1 MNMALIYPM
10 FQAAQTRQ
18 VLKKMDP
25 NPPFMNTYKKLF
37 NTQPSCSCDLVSEEE
52 CELPL
57 IDLSLLHT
65 ENASRCKREI
75 AAASLNWGFFQVVNH
90 GISTELLDRARS
102 EQVSLFRQP
111 FENKCKDFS
120 ADAYRKTIEELA
132 ASLSS
137 LAHLLARVLAEG
149 LGGDAAYFEDNC
161 NRETCYLR
169 LNRYPPCPV
178 PGGLFGLIP
187 HTDSD
192 FLTILC
198 QDQVGGLQLMKDGRW
213 ITVKP
218 NPSALVV
225 NIGDL
230 FQAWSNGVYK
240 SVEHRVISNPNQERF
255 SVAYFMCPS
264 YDSIIQSQ
272 AETAIYRRFSFREFR
287 QQVQE
292 DVKLIGY
299 KVGLSRFLV

>member
-10 FQAAQTRQ
+10 FQAAQTRE

-120 ADAYRKTIEELA
+120 ADAYRWGAPTATSLHQLSWSEAYHISLSQSHDHPFKHNTITRKTIEELA

-137 LAHLLARVLAEG
+137 LAH
-149 LGGDAAYFEDNC
+149 C
-161 NRETCYLR
+161 
-169 LNRYPPCPV
+169 
-178 PGGLFGLIP
+178 
-187 HTDSD
+187 
-192 FLTILC
+192 
-198 QDQVGGLQLMKDGRW
+198 W
-213 ITVKP
+213 
-218 NPSALVV
+218 
-225 NIGDL
+225 
-230 FQAWSNGVYK
+230 
-240 SVEHRVISNPNQERF
+240 QE
-255 SVAYFMCPS
+255 C
-264 YDSIIQSQ
+264 
-272 AETAIYRRFSFREFR
+272 
-287 QQVQE
+287 
-292 DVKLIGY
+292 
-299 KVGLSRFLV
+299 